1 MFVKLFQRFSLES
14 QKEFLKVLFIDSSHQ
29 LKLMVKK
36 HSQRFV
42 QENQRG
48 GFTPVPKVSSQ

>member
-1 MFVKLFQRFSLES
+1 
-14 QKEFLKVLFIDSSHQ
+14 
-29 LKLMVKK
+29 MVKK

-48 GFTPVPKVSSQ
+48 GFTPVPKVSSQWSKQKML